1 MFYYLKI
8 IFKLIFFDKFEKL
21 YLNKIDYRSK
31 ITSTKKK
38 IILIETIPDYYYLSY
53 YTTIFNDRF
62 KDCHIIG
69 YWPDLV
75 KNKSKSTF
83 TIIKIFKYLRSEIFQ
98 FFLKRKWKK
107 LYSQLGIQKF
117 YDYKDLKKTISNS
130 EIRRAKVNS
139 KKIFNKIKE
148 KKDIFKIYIN
158 NLYVGDLIY
167 DTYIRYRNEPTVDI
181 KDQFLYEIIERSYIF
196 TKSFAYL
203 IQSENIKDFYF
214 PYSSYVVHG
223 IPARLAIKLNRIVY
237 TDGNYQ
243 YNKKLSKND
252 LRHVENVDNL
262 KKIFDG
268 LKNKNKKISISK
280 KKINNFFSKKNINAT
295 KVLYNYMSLNTYN
308 SNFNIT
314 KKNLDFE
321 VVIFLPNFFECQ
333 REWGKIIFNDFYEWI
348 IFTLDYFN
356 KTKLKV
362 AIKPHPNIYSIHPEN
377 KKLIE
382 FLKKNYNEHI
392 WLDAKFPNKIIF
404 NKTKLAISPWGS
416 VLWELAYFNI
426 PNISIGENPG
436 KKFNLSFNPK
446 NIQEYINLIKNYK
459 KLKNAVSKK
468 TIYEFVYVY
477 MLNNNDAYKSI
488 ARNIELKKIDLTVS
502 NGLEEFIKR
511 FKRYEDDLKS

>member
-1 MFYYLKI
+1 
-8 IFKLIFFDKFEKL
+8 
-21 YLNKIDYRSK
+21 
-31 ITSTKKK
+31 
-38 IILIETIPDYYYLSY
+38 
-53 YTTIFNDRF
+53 
-62 KDCHIIG
+62 
-69 YWPDLV
+69 
-75 KNKSKSTF
+75 
-83 TIIKIFKYLRSEIFQ
+83 
-98 FFLKRKWKK
+98 
-107 LYSQLGIQKF
+107 
-117 YDYKDLKKTISNS
+117 
-130 EIRRAKVNS
+130 
-139 KKIFNKIKE
+139 
-148 KKDIFKIYIN
+148 
-158 NLYVGDLIY
+158 
-167 DTYIRYRNEPTVDI
+167 
-181 KDQFLYEIIERSYIF
+181 
-196 TKSFAYL
+196 
-203 IQSENIKDFYF
+203 
-214 PYSSYVVHG
+214 
-223 IPARLAIKLNRIVY
+223 
-237 TDGNYQ
+237 
-243 YNKKLSKND
+243 
-252 LRHVENVDNL
+252 
-262 KKIFDG
+262 
-268 LKNKNKKISISK
+268 
-280 KKINNFFSKKNINAT
+280 
-295 KVLYNYMSLNTYN
+295 MSLNTYN